1 MVACGALEQA
11 HGNESGDHSR
21 PNFVLLLADDMGYA
35 DPGCFGGKAV
45 PTPNLDRL
53 AASGMMMTQFYAAS
67 PPPKGNGNSAALTA
81 LLIVLLVF
89 AILYLCL
96 QAQQC
101 QGGRSLGNAL
111 ASCGWVLYTRPG
123 CSYCTKQM
131 DALGEATYPK
141 QVVCA
146 GSAASASGTMS
157 DSQGPYLCKNVPAF
171 PFWVNEYTSA
181 TRMGLQDRKQLH
193 QMLKSPGS

>member
-1 MVACGALEQA
+1 MD
-11 HGNESGDHSR
+11 S
-21 PNFVLLLADDMGYA
+21 
-35 DPGCFGGKAV
+35 
-45 PTPNLDRL
+45 PTPQPLGQFIVDSPP
-53 AASGMMMTQFYAAS
+53 AAPPQQFYAAS
-67 PPPKGNGNSAALTA
+67 APQQYYEAPAAAKAYKVVPIPPKGNGNSGVLTA
-81 LLIVLLVF
+81 LLIVLLVV

-96 QAQQC
+96 QAQQY

-123 CSYCTKQM
+123 CTYCTKQM
-131 DALGEATYPK
+131 DALGEDTYPK
-141 QVVCA
+141 QVVCV

-181 TRMGLQDRKQLH
+181 TRTGLQDRKQLR
-193 QMLKSPGS
+193 QMLRSPGS